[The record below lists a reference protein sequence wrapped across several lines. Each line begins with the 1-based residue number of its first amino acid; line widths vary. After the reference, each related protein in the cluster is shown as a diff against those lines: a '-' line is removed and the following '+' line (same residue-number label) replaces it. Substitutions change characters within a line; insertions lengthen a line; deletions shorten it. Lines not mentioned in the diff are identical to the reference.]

1 MTVVVNPDTRLAAP
15 VTAAAMIEAQAAL
28 SPAAA
33 AVVAGSVTLTY
44 AELNA
49 RANRLARRLVERGA
63 GPDSLVALALP
74 RDAGLVVAVL
84 AVLKTGAGY
93 LPLDDRHP
101 AERIAYILAD
111 ARPALLLTTST
122 MGTGTA
128 GAMGPSA
135 MAAIRSGIPV
145 LDPREPAGAPAPE
158 SSNLTDSDRIGAVD
172 GKHLAYTIYTSGS
185 TGRPKGVAI
194 THDSMTNLLRWSSAR
209 FGPDG
214 LARTLLT
221 TSLSFDVSVF
231 ELFAPLVCGGT
242 VEVLQDAL
250 ALADRSADA
259 PRATL
264 VSGVPSV
271 LHQLTAREHRCT
283 RSETVVFAGEG
294 LSPRVAA
301 SVKQATG
308 AARIMN
314 IYGPTEA
321 TVYATAWSDEEEVAG
336 APPIGRPL
344 PNFEA
349 YVLDDELRPVPDG
362 AGGELYIAG
371 AGLARCYVN
380 RPDLTAERFVACPF
394 RPGERMYRTGDLVR
408 RTAGGLLVF
417 EGRVDDQ
424 VKIRGFRIELG
435 EVQSVLEEHPAV
447 AHAAVAVHR
456 DAGDAQLVGY
466 VVPAATAEPET
477 TGLPALIRDWL
488 ATRLP
493 AAMVPSAVLLLDR
506 LPLNSNGKLDRA
518 QLPALP
524 RERAQAPGDR
534 PANQREAAVC
544 AAFAD
549 VLGLDGVGPADDFF
563 ALGGHSLLAVRLAGR
578 LNAGLSI
585 RAVFDAPTPA
595 ALAAL
600 MEPGAS
606 TRPPVLPAVRPERVP
621 LSPAQQR
628 MWFLG
633 QLGAAP
639 TYTLPFAIR
648 LRGAL
653 DHAALRAAVADVFA
667 RHEALRTVFTVHEDR
682 PYQTVLP
689 AEAARPPLPVEHTE
703 DLAATIRQDI
713 QRPFD
718 LAADLPMRVRLFRLG
733 PTEHVLLLTMNHI
746 GSDGWSMLPLTRDLH
761 DAYAARRE
769 GTSPAW
775 PPLPVQYAD
784 YTLWQAELLGSGARR
799 TPLAIRQLDF
809 WRRTLRDLPDSP
821 SLAADLPR
829 PTVAG
834 GGGEMTALAIDPSL
848 HRRLEALARRTGT
861 TVFMILQAAIAAL
874 LTRLGAPAD
883 IPIGTPVIGRSDPA
897 LDELIGFFVNTVVL
911 RTDVSGDPDLGE
923 LLHRV
928 RQADLDAFDHQDVP
942 FEDVVE
948 EVNPARSL
956 SRNPLFQVMLQ
967 LTVEKSGEGFRLPGL
982 TAETEEVFTGAALFD
997 LLFELTERHGPDGSP
1012 AGIHGRLEYATD
1024 LYLPE
1029 SARLIAARFVV
1040 LLERW
1045 AAEPGRRLSEV
1056 DIFLPGERDDVLR
1069 RWNATDTV
1077 LPTATL
1083 PELIER
1089 QVAATPDRAAIR
1101 CFTGELTFA
1110 QLNERANRLAR
1121 LLLSRGA
1128 GPGDRVA
1135 VLLSR
1140 GSRSVEAFL
1149 AVLKCGAAYLPIDP
1163 AYPEERIRFMLQDGA
1178 PSIVVAASAPSYRLP
1193 VEVLALDD
1201 AEVRRALAGAA
1212 GSDPTARD
1220 RPRPLSTETPN
1231 YVIYTSGTTGR
1242 PKGVVLPGRVMLNE
1256 LLWHASEVPYHPGA
1270 RVAQFSAVCFDVSEQ
1285 EMLTALLNGKTL
1297 CIPDE
1302 DTRQDPMRLARWL
1315 EAEAVT
1321 EFYPTNAVLA
1331 AVYEAATT
1339 LGLRL
1344 PALRY
1349 VIQGG
1354 EALQL
1359 TPLVREFHAARPWLI
1374 LRNEYGPSET
1384 HGVTGDALPDAV
1396 EDWPALPTVGRP
1408 IWNTQVYILDEA
1420 LRPVPVGVVGELYLA
1435 GNNLA
1440 HGYLGRP
1447 DLTAERFVADRFGP
1461 PGGRM
1466 YRSGDRGR
1474 WRPDG
1479 TVELAGR
1486 TDDQVKIRGVR
1497 VELGELN
1504 TILAAHPG
1512 VAQAATVVRQDDP
1525 GDPRLVAYVVPVAAD
1540 DPPAPAALRRH
1551 LAAAVPTAVIPSAF
1565 VILGSLPV
1573 TANGK
1578 VDRARLP
1585 EPAVSGSGR
1594 ESPATDREVQ
1604 VCDLFTE
1611 VLGATEI
1618 GVRDNFFDL
1627 GGHSLLATRLVNRL
1641 STVLG
1646 IEVSIRTLFEAPTP
1660 AELAAW
1666 IDSRG
1671 SVPPIPAA

>member
-1 MTVVVNPDTRLAAP
+1 MTVAVNPDTQLATP

-28 SPAAA
+28 SPSAP
-33 AVVAGSVTLTY
+33 AVVAGGVTLAY

-49 RANRLARRLVERGA
+49 RANRLARRLVEWGA

-84 AVLKTGAGY
+84 AVLKAGAGY

-111 ARPALLLTTST
+111 ARPALLLTT
-122 MGTGTA
+122 GATGDV
-128 GAMGPSA
+128 GPSA

-145 LDPREPAGAPAPE
+145 LDPHEPADAPAAE
-158 SSNLTDSDRIGAVD
+158 SSNLADSERIGAVD

-194 THDSMTNLLRWSSAR
+194 THDSMTNLLLWSSAR
-209 FGPDG
+209 FGPHG

-231 ELFAPLVCGGT
+231 ELFAPLVCGGV

-250 ALADRSADA
+250 ALADRPADA

-271 LHQLTAREHRCT
+271 LDQLTAREHRCT
-283 RSETVVFAGEG
+283 QAETVVFAGEG

-308 AARIMN
+308 ATRIMN

-321 TVYATAWSDEEEVAG
+321 TVYATAWSDEEEAAG

-344 PNFEA
+344 PNLEA

-362 AGGELYIAG
+362 AAGELYIAG
-371 AGLARCYVN
+371 AGLARGYVN

-408 RTAGGLLVF
+408 RTAAGLVF
-417 EGRVDDQ
+417 ESRVDDQ

-435 EVQSVLEEHPAV
+435 EVQTLLEEHPAV
-447 AHAAVAVHR
+447 AQAAVAVHR
-456 DAGDAQLVGY
+456 DADDAQLIGY
-466 VVPAATAEPET
+466 VVPAAAAERET
-477 TGLPALIRDWL
+477 PGLPALIRAWL

-493 AAMVPSAVLLLDR
+493 AAMVPSAVLLLDG
-506 LPLNSNGKLDRA
+506 LPLNSNGKLDRK
-518 QLPALP
+518 QLPAPP
-524 RERAQAPGDR
+524 RERSQTSGDR
-534 PANQREAAVC
+534 PANEREAAVC

-549 VLGLDGVGPADDFF
+549 VLGLDGVGPSDDFF
-563 ALGGHSLLAVRLAGR
+563 ALGGHSLLAVRLVGR

-595 ALAAL
+595 RLAAL
-600 MEPGAS
+600 IEPGAVI
-606 TRPPVLPAVRPERVP
+606 RPPVVPAVRPGRVP

-633 QLGAAP
+633 QLGSSP
-639 TYTLPFAIR
+639 TYTLPFAVR
-648 LRGAL
+648 LRGSL
-653 DHAALRAAVADVFA
+653 DHAALRAAVADLFA
-667 RHEALRTVFTVHEDR
+667 RHEALRTVFTVHEGR

-689 AEAARPPLPVEHTE
+689 VEAARPPLPAEHTE
-703 DLAATIRQDI
+703 DLAAAIRDDI
-713 QRPFD
+713 ERPFD

-733 PTEHVLLLTMNHI
+733 PAEHVLLLTMNHI

-769 GTSPAW
+769 GAAPAW
-775 PPLPVQYAD
+775 APLPVQYAD
-784 YTLWQAELLGSGARR
+784 YTLWQAELLGSRARR
-799 TPLAIRQLDF
+799 SPLADLQLDF

-829 PTVAG
+829 PAVASGRG
-834 GGGEMTALAIDPSL
+834 GMTAVTIGPPL
-848 HRRLEALARRTGT
+848 HRRLESLARRTGT
-861 TVFMILQAAIAAL
+861 TVFMTLQAAIAAL

-911 RTDVSGDPDLGE
+911 RTDVSGDPDLME

-948 EVNPARSL
+948 DVNPARSL

-967 LTVEKSGEGFRLPGL
+967 LTVEKPGEGFRLPGL

-997 LLFELTERHGPDGSP
+997 LLFELTERHGPGGSP

-1029 SARLIAARFVV
+1029 SARLIAARFVT

-1045 AAEPGRRLSEV
+1045 AAEPDRRLSEV
-1056 DIFLPGERDDVLR
+1056 DLFLPGERDDVLR
-1069 RWNATDTV
+1069 TWNATEAV
-1077 LPTATL
+1077 LPAATL
-1083 PELIER
+1083 PDLIEV
-1089 QVAATPDRAAIR
+1089 QVAASPDRTAIR

-1121 LLLSRGA
+1121 LLLARGA

-1140 GSRSVEAFL
+1140 GSLSVEVFL

-1163 AYPEERIRFMLQDGA
+1163 AYPEDRIRFMLQDGA
-1178 PSIVVAASAPSYRLP
+1178 PSIVVAASAPRHPLP

-1201 AEVRRALAGAA
+1201 PEVRRALAEAA
-1212 GSDPTARD
+1212 GSDVTAQD

-1231 YVIYTSGTTGR
+1231 YIIYTSGTTGR

-1256 LLWHASEVPYHPGA
+1256 LLWHASEVPYRPGA

-1302 DTRQDPMRLARWL
+1302 DTRQDPVLLARWL

-1339 LGLRL
+1339 LGLELR
-1344 PALRY
+1344 ALRH

-1384 HGVTGDALPDAV
+1384 HGVTGDPLPAAT

-1408 IWNTQVYILDEA
+1408 IWNTQIYILDEA
-1420 LRPVPVGVVGELYLA
+1420 LRPVPVGVAGELYLA

-1504 TILAAHPG
+1504 TVLTAHPG
-1512 VAQAATVVRQDDP
+1512 VAQAATVVRRDDR
-1525 GDPRLVAYVVPVAAD
+1525 GDPRLIAYVVPITAD

-1578 VDRARLP
+1578 VDRDRLP

-1594 ESPATDREVQ
+1594 ESPATEREVRI
-1604 VCDLFTE
+1604 CELFTE
-1611 VLGATEI
+1611 ILGATEI

-1641 STVLG
+1641 SAVLG
-1646 IEVSIRTLFEAPTP
+1646 IEVGIRTLFEAPTP

-1671 SVPPIPAA
+1671 LVPPIPAV